1 MGDVDQLPSV
11 GAGDVFRQL
20 IQCGL
25 IPVTV
30 LDLVYRQGAT
40 SSIPVNAKLM
50 QEGKTNLILGD
61 DFVFVPCKGTEETA
75 DTVKRLYQEEVIR
88 NGLDQVQILTPFRIR
103 TAAGVVELNRTL
115 EDIINPP
122 VSGKK
127 ELVIGK
133 DVFRVGD
140 KIIQNKNTAL
150 ISNGDMGTI
159 LDFDEDEEGNP
170 KISIQFTEN
179 RRIEYE
185 LEQMEMIE
193 HANAITVH
201 KSQGSECPVV
211 IIPWVKAFYVML
223 KRNILYTAVTRAKS
237 KVYLVGDVL
246 YFLASTPGRVYTK
259 KQIYKAVWKDEYVYD
274 DDNIMAVISKIRK
287 KIEDYPA
294 APKMIQTIRG
304 VGYRFSEDG

>member
-1 MGDVDQLPSV
+1 MKCKSEVQLMAPTGRAARRMAESTGNQNASTMHMALGLLGEDYTAEFAYLEAGFVNVDETSMVDMRLAYEFFQRVKGDTRILLVGDVDQLPSV

-40 SSIPVNAKLM
+40 SCIPVNAKLM

-75 DTVKRLYQEEVIR
+75 DTVKRLYQEEVIQ
-88 NGLDQVQILTPFRIR
+88 NGLDQVQILTPFRVR

-170 KISIQFTEN
+170 KISILFT
-179 RRIEYE
+179 
-185 LEQMEMIE
+185 
-193 HANAITVH
+193 T
-201 KSQGSECPVV
+201 
-211 IIPWVKAFYVML
+211 
-223 KRNILYTAVTRAKS
+223 
-237 KVYLVGDVL
+237 
-246 YFLASTPGRVYTK
+246 
-259 KQIYKAVWKDEYVYD
+259 
-274 DDNIMAVISKIRK
+274 
-287 KIEDYPA
+287 
-294 APKMIQTIRG
+294 
-304 VGYRFSEDG
+304 